1 MGYAVGCG
9 VPNKTQSR
17 HLAYPVKLHQKT
29 RPTLLELRPSCE
41 CCDVDLPAD
50 SPLVRICSFECTF
63 CATCAERL
71 LHGCCPNCGG
81 ELLPRPRRAI
91 DKLGASPASTERV
104 FNPKLQAALS
114 SQSSRPAGARRPGT
128 NPASPP
134 VLRRILTDDLSL
146 LEPLADL
153 LIDAVHSGAS
163 IGFLAP
169 LSRPTAEQYWRG
181 VLSAVGELLLL
192 WVAESDGR
200 VVGSVQ
206 LMLCD
211 KDNGCHRGEVQKLFV
226 HRSARGYGIATR
238 LMNEVEAE
246 ARRRQRK
253 LLVLDTL
260 LGSQAE
266 EVYRH
271 LNWTRAGEIPEYAA
285 SPAGELFPTVVYFK
299 ALAS

>member
-1 MGYAVGCG
+1 MGPAVGCG
-9 VPNKTQSR
+9 VPDKTQSR
-17 HLAYPVKLHQKT
+17 HSAYPIKLHQKA

-50 SPLVRICSFECTF
+50 SPLARICSFECTF

-71 LHGCCPNCGG
+71 LHGRCPNCGG

-91 DKLGASPASTERV
+91 DKLGAHPASTRRV
-104 FNPKLQAALS
+104 SNPKLRSKLS
-114 SQSSRPAGARRPGT
+114 VADSQRTGAQRSGAIAPT
-128 NPASPP
+128 P
-134 VLRRILTDDLSL
+134 VLRRVSADERAL

-169 LSRPTAEQYWRG
+169 LSRSTAEQYWRG

-192 WVAESDGR
+192 WVAEIDGR

-206 LMLCD
+206 LALCD
-211 KDNGCHRGEVQKLFV
+211 KDNGRHRGEVQKLFV
-226 HRSARGYGIATR
+226 HRSARGHGIATR

>member
-1 MGYAVGCG
+1 M
-9 VPNKTQSR
+9 
-17 HLAYPVKLHQKT
+17 
-29 RPTLLELRPSCE
+29 LELRPSCE
-41 CCDVDLPAD
+41 CCDLDLPAE
-50 SPLVRICSFECTF
+50 SPLARICSFECTF

-71 LHGCCPNCGG
+71 LHGRCPNCGG

-91 DKLGASPASTERV
+91 EKLAAHPVSTRRV
-104 FNPKLQAALS
+104 FNPKLQAELA
-114 SQSSRPAGARRPGT
+114 AGNARRTDGQRST
-128 NPASPP
+128 STVTPP
-134 VLRRILTDDLSL
+134 VLRRVSANDLSL

-192 WVAESDGR
+192 WVAEIDGR

-206 LMLCD
+206 LALCD
-211 KDNGCHRGEVQKLFV
+211 KDNGRHRGEVQKLLV
-226 HRSARGYGIATR
+226 HRSARGHGIATR

-246 ARRRQRK
+246 ARRRQRR

-266 EVYRH
+266 DVYRH

-299 ALAS
+299 ALVS

>member
-1 MGYAVGCG
+1 MEPAIDRG
-9 VPNKTQSR
+9 VLGKTQSR
-17 HLAYPVKLHQKT
+17 HSAYPVKLHQKA
-29 RPTLLELRPSCE
+29 RLPLLELRPSCE

-50 SPLVRICSFECTF
+50 SPLARICSFECTF

-71 LHGCCPNCGG
+71 LHGRCPNCGG
-81 ELLPRPRRAI
+81 ELLARPRRAI
-91 DKLGASPASTERV
+91 DKLDAHPASTRRV
-104 FNPKLQAALS
+104 SNPKLRSKS
-114 SQSSRPAGARRPGT
+114 SVEDSQRTGAKRSGTIAPTPA
-128 NPASPP
+128 
-134 VLRRILTDDLSL
+134 LRRVSADERVL
-146 LEPLADL
+146 LEPLAEL

-169 LSRPTAEQYWRG
+169 LSRSTAEQYWRG

-192 WVAESDGR
+192 WVAEIDGR

-206 LMLCD
+206 LALCD
-211 KDNGCHRGEVQKLFV
+211 KDNGRHRGEVQKLFV
-226 HRSARGYGIATR
+226 HRSARGHGIATR
-238 LMNEVEAE
+238 LMDEVEAE
-246 ARRRQRK
+246 ARRRQRR

-299 ALAS
+299 ALTS